1 MYKRTNSETII
12 RLKDNASIPAD
23 PANSDYA
30 EFKKWLDKGNTPE
43 PADPI
48 PEPTYQ
54 EKRRAEYPSTEE
66 LIVALWEK
74 DIEGRPETSIAL
86 EEKRKVIKKKYPKK

>member
-23 PANSDYA
+23 PANSDYQ
-30 EFKKWLDKGNTPE
+30 EYLRWSEKNKPE